1 MLLFRLVIVINPINS
16 STSSEGKWIADSSN
30 RRHGRT
36 TLADVADLA
45 GVTAMT
51 VSRYLRMPQ
60 SVSAKTAQRI
70 AHALAE
76 SAYRPNKQAGLL
88 ASGRSQIVAAI
99 IPNLGNSIFAETIQ
113 GISDTLHGHGL
124 ELLLASTN
132 YSLEREE
139 EQIRAV
145 LGWAPAALIVTGRT
159 HSAGALALMRQAKAT
174 GMPVVEMWDQSA
186 TRSEAEFAQVGF
198 NHAAVGRLMAMHLLA
213 RGFQSLV
220 YIDSS
225 VAQDFR
231 AHARGE
237 GFVQT
242 GRARGAQVQLVQ
254 AGAGQ
259 GLSNDHPT
267 TTEPMQAG
275 RLAMRS
281 LLAAQQSAPRAVA
294 FANDQLC
301 AGAFLEA
308 TERGIRIPQDW
319 AFLGFG
325 DFPISRELGLNADTG
340 QRGFS
345 TVQVQRSKIG
355 IHSAEAV
362 LRALGLSAGSDVAQ
376 TIEPVVLQR
385 TTS

>member
-1 MLLFRLVIVINPINS
+1 
-16 STSSEGKWIADSSN
+16 
-30 RRHGRT
+30 
-36 TLADVADLA
+36 
-45 GVTAMT
+45 
-51 VSRYLRMPQ
+51 MPQ

-198 NHAAVGRLMAMHLLA
+198 NHTAVGRLMAMHLLA